1 MSDQD
6 NKPSGEAENPIASL
20 KPRSKP
26 KERALPFNMDQ
37 ILAVK
42 EDVASGQWKKSDDA
56 STLAGRTQDTAE
68 SRAATAPEPDD
79 GEEPTEAVAEPTV
92 PARSTV
98 TSRVGKTRAP
108 APREER
114 PLLKRDMVKVHV
126 RMTREERDELHIHA
140 RRNGKSVQTLL
151 EDFVRKTLKDM
162 NRSR

>member
-6 NKPSGEAENPIASL
+6 NKTSGEAENPIAAL

-56 STLAGRTQDTAE
+56 SAPAARAQDAAE
-68 SRAATAPEPDD
+68 PKPATAPEPDD
-79 GEEPTEAVAEPTV
+79 AGEPTEAVAEPAV
-92 PARSTV
+92 PARSALA
-98 TSRVGKTRAP
+98 SRASKMRAP

-151 EDFVRKTLKDM
+151 EDFVRKTLKDI
-162 NRSR
+162 NRAR